1 MKLNIHTALKVILLV
16 QVFLIGYG
24 CTKTPSIEDVK
35 CGEEKLQDRI
45 VGLTYEKDYL
55 PSNGHMPSDD
65 EVYIQSSYTNK
76 CNKTFYVYKG
86 DPYYTSS
93 SVIYVRDD
101 KQHRYSDDLYGCEN
115 EPLSCVMSP
124 PILITKED
132 WEQSRHSIEVNYH
145 KLKPNKAVI
154 FNMKPITLSGEDAKK
169 YFKAKTI
176 YLLKTIDF
184 CTECYLGEEY
194 IKSTY
199 FDKKYY
205 TDGGKTG
212 ILWSGKKRTLSK
224 CTLQS
229 TEGSTRHYTCEFV
242 KNILKEEDKWAK

>member
-1 MKLNIHTALKVILLV
+1 M
-16 QVFLIGYG
+16 
-24 CTKTPSIEDVK
+24 
-35 CGEEKLQDRI
+35 
-45 VGLTYEKDYL
+45 
-55 PSNGHMPSDD
+55 
-65 EVYIQSSYTNK
+65 
-76 CNKTFYVYKG
+76 
-86 DPYYTSS
+86 
-93 SVIYVRDD
+93 
-101 KQHRYSDDLYGCEN
+101 
-115 EPLSCVMSP
+115 MSP

-132 WEQSRHSIEVNYH
+132 WEMAKMSIESSFI
-145 KLKPNKAVI
+145 KLEPNKTVT
-154 FNMKPITLSGEDAKK
+154 FNLERIYLPNNAMEK
-169 YFKAKTI
+169 YFEAKII

-229 TEGSTRHYTCEFV
+229 TQGNTRHYTCEFV
-242 KNILKEEDKWAK
+242 KNVLSEEDKWAR

>member
-35 CGEEKLQDRI
+35 CEEEKLQDRI
-45 VGLTYEKDYL
+45 VGFTYRKDVL
-55 PSNGHMPSDD
+55 RMNGFDRD
-65 EVYIQSSYTNK
+65 EITIQSSYTNK
-76 CNKTFYVYKG
+76 CNKIFYVYKG
-86 DPYYTSS
+86 DPDYTSS
-93 SVIYVRDD
+93 SVIYARDD

-132 WEQSRHSIEVNYH
+132 WEMAKMSIESSFI
-145 KLKPNKAVI
+145 KLEPNKAVI

-169 YFKAKTI
+169 YFRAKTI

-229 TEGSTRHYTCEFV
+229 TQDNTKHYTCEFV

>member
-1 MKLNIHTALKVILLV
+1 MKLNIHAALKVILLV

-24 CTKTPSIEDVK
+24 CTKTPSIGDVK
-35 CGEEKLQDRI
+35 CGGEKLQDRI
-45 VGLTYEKDYL
+45 VGLTYEKDY
-55 PSNGHMPSDD
+55 MPGFDK
-65 EVYIQSSYTNK
+65 VYIQSSYTNK

-115 EPLSCVMSP
+115 NPGLCVISP
-124 PILITKED
+124 PIIINNIED
-132 WEQSRHSIEVNYH
+132 SRYYKASIGIDYI
-145 KLKPNKAVI
+145 KLKPNEAVA
-154 FNMKPITLSGEDAKK
+154 FNLKDINMLRNEDKRK

-176 YLLKTIDF
+176 YILKKIYIGDSATSYALGDEEIRLLD
-184 CTECYLGEEY
+184 
-194 IKSTY
+194 
-199 FDKKYY
+199 FDKRLYR
-205 TDGGKTG
+205 DGGKTG
-212 ILWSGKKRTLSK
+212 MVWQGKKWTLSK

-229 TEGSTRHYTCEFV
+229 TENNTRHYTCEFV